1 MQESVAEL
9 VANAMQAKNASQ
21 LAKAVREAG
30 GWRYSQFQD
39 LPSFDIVAGTT
50 IDVMHA
56 IYEGVVKTV
65 IATYKEEGTLLRRY
79 RCYIYIYMCVWIY
92 ISSVVM
98 CLLVFLI
105 SFSICFCC
113 VYLI

>member
-1 MQESVAEL
+1 M
-9 VANAMQAKNASQ
+9 ANAMQAKNASQ

-79 RCYIYIYMCVWIY
+79 RCYIYIYICVCGSTY
-92 ISSVVM
+92 RRLSCA
-98 CLLVFLI
+98 CLFSLFHLVFASAVFI
-105 SFSICFCC
+105 
-113 VYLI
+113 